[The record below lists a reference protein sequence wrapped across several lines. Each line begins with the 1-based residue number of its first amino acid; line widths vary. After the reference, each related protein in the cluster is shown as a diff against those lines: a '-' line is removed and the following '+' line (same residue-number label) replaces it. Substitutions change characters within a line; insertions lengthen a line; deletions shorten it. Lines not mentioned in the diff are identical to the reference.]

1 MSLRV
6 GKDGWPLFV
15 AFVNDEHPSCGQR
28 GLTGSRTTNLLS
40 QHDGSI
46 TLLRTPAYCSAGES
60 NKKLCSY

>member
-15 AFVNDEHPSCGQR
+15 ALVNDDAPNCGKQ

-40 QHDGSI
+40 QHDGRI
-46 TLLRTPAYCSAGES
+46 TIAKNACLLQCR
-60 NKKLCSY
+60 